1 MRKISL
7 ILSIMLALSMLF
19 FIGCGQDE
27 AASPAETEN
36 SESSEEK
43 AMSSGDGYEDGFYFA
58 QEDGFSEKTGW
69 KYMALLRVEDGE
81 IVEATWEGAHR
92 NAGTSKKTQ
101 SKAGEY
107 GMVEHG
113 DAQAYWFEQAE
124 KVEEKLLE
132 TQDPAAIEY
141 DEDGYTDAISGVSIH
156 INEFVGLAEEALA
169 EGPVGRGMYED
180 GAYHAELDEF
190 SHGWKDYVDLTVIG
204 GYIVA
209 AHWNAYPEEGEMHKY
224 EYSKEGKYGM
234 VENGGA
240 QAQWWEQVDKAEAY
254 LLEIQDPSK
263 IEYTSEE
270 GHVDSISGVSIHVKE
285 LFSLAEEAL
294 KEAK

>member
-1 MRKISL
+1 MKRITAFTV
-7 ILSIMLALSMLF
+7 IALLLMTAF
-19 FIGCGQDE
+19 AFAEGQQE
-27 AASPAETEN
+27 AAS
-36 SESSEEK
+36 SEMPES
-43 AMSSGDGYEDGFYFA
+43 YEDGFYFA

-69 KYMALLRVEDGE
+69 KYIALLKIEDGE
-81 IVEATWEGAHR
+81 IVEAIWDGAHKD
-92 NAGTSKKTQ
+92 AGTSKKTQ

-124 KVEEKLLE
+124 KVEAALLE
-132 TQDPAAIEY
+132 TQDPTAIEY
-141 DEDGYTDAISGVSIH
+141 DKDGYTDTISGVSIH
-156 INEFVGLAEEALA
+156 INEFLGLAEKALT
-169 EGPVGRGMYED
+169 EGPSGRGMYED

-209 AHWNAYPEEGEMHKY
+209 AHWDAYPEEGDMHKY

-240 QAQWWEQVDKAEAY
+240 QSQWWEQVDKAEAY

-270 GHVDSISGVSIHVKE
+270 GHVDSISGVTIHVKE
-285 LFSLAEEAL
+285 LFGLAEEAL
-294 KEAK
+294 QEAK

>member
-1 MRKISL
+1 MKKITAFTV
-7 ILSIMLALSMLF
+7 IALLLMTAF
-19 FIGCGQDE
+19 AFAEGQQE
-27 AASPAETEN
+27 AAP
-36 SESSEEK
+36 SEVS
-43 AMSSGDGYEDGFYFA
+43 ANYEDGFYFA

-69 KYMALLRVEDGE
+69 KYIALLEVKDGE
-81 IVEATWEGAHR
+81 IVDAIWDGAHR
-92 NAGTSKKTQ
+92 DAGTSKKTQ

-124 KVEEKLLE
+124 KIEAALLE
-132 TQDPAAIEY
+132 TQDPTAIEY
-141 DEDGYTDAISGVSIH
+141 DDGGYTDEISGVSIH
-156 INEFVGLAEEALA
+156 INEFLGLAEEALA
-169 EGPVGRGMYED
+169 AGPAGRGMYKD
-180 GAYHAELDEF
+180 GSYHAELDEF

-209 AHWNAYPEEGEMHKY
+209 AHWNAYPEEGGMHKY
-224 EYSKEGKYGM
+224 EFSKEGKYGM

-240 QAQWWEQVDKAEAY
+240 QAQWWEQVDTAEAY

-263 IEYTSEE
+263 IEYLDED

-285 LFSLAEEAL
+285 LFGLAEEAL
-294 KEAK
+294 QEAK

>member
-1 MRKISL
+1 MKKITAFTV
-7 ILSIMLALSMLF
+7 IALLLMTAF
-19 FIGCGQDE
+19 AFAEGQQE
-27 AASPAETEN
+27 AAP
-36 SESSEEK
+36 SEAS
-43 AMSSGDGYEDGFYFA
+43 ANYEDGFYFA

-69 KYMALLRVEDGE
+69 KYIALLKVEDGE

-92 NAGTSKKTQ
+92 DAGTSKKTQ

-124 KVEEKLLE
+124 KVEAALLE
-132 TQDPAAIEY
+132 TQDPTAIEY

-156 INEFVGLAEEALA
+156 INEFLGLAEEALA
-169 EGPVGRGMYED
+169 AGPSGRGMYED

-209 AHWNAYPEEGEMHKY
+209 AHWDAYPEEGEMHKY

-263 IEYTSEE
+263 IEYLDED

-285 LFSLAEEAL
+285 LFGLAEEAL
-294 KEAK
+294 QEAK